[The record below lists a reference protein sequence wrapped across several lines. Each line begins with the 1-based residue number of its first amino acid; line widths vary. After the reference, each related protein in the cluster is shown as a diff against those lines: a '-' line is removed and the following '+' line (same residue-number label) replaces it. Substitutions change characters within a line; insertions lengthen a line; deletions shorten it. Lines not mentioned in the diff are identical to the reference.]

1 MDNNNPALEL
11 SLGDLFILI
20 SYFSRNI
27 ETSEYAKNNPLYKLE
42 DFNIRKA
49 HNRIISAKKIFDNW
63 PINFFYFLDNTKFKS
78 NNRKNFHGLWRKFGS
93 FYDTMNRYVLKFPFI
108 KENFDI
114 YIREKF
120 SDGLIYRWKSRNFTQ
135 DSLKYMSQ
143 AEAALYLGIGERRI
157 DMLLNDGHIIG
168 KKIKVKSRHL
178 IMIERASV
186 KDFKETKVYL
196 DLIRLRSK
204 KCEIHSDQN
213 FISLRQIG
221 KHLSIGL
228 QKAVSLKNAG
238 YISPLEGHTNAY
250 IKEQAEELLKKIDAK
265 VKTFKNNNEEML
277 GFFETSYQLA
287 FLGYKIGDVITAIL
301 SGDLVPNLKTQQIGL
316 RAYQFRKSQVI
327 AYKNNQLGRK
337 VIGNI
342 SVKKY
347 AKTIPVT
354 VDSLRFIVKKGFLK
368 GYYSGIR
375 QVGEVL
381 TPEAIVHFESKY
393 VFLSKIAKH
402 NCTSNIF
409 LLQYLEKIGIN
420 PISGPKIDNGIT
432 YLFLREEVNG
442 INLSQVQRKAKRRGK
457 VPKTITLN

>member
-1 MDNNNPALEL
+1 V
-11 SLGDLFILI
+11 
-20 SYFSRNI
+20 
-27 ETSEYAKNNPLYKLE
+27 
-42 DFNIRKA
+42 
-49 HNRIISAKKIFDNW
+49 
-63 PINFFYFLDNTKFKS
+63 
-78 NNRKNFHGLWRKFGS
+78 GL
-93 FYDTMNRYVLKFPFI
+93 
-108 KENFDI
+108 
-114 YIREKF
+114 
-120 SDGLIYRWKSRNFTQ
+120 
-135 DSLKYMSQ
+135 
-143 AEAALYLGIGERRI
+143 
-157 DMLLNDGHIIG
+157 
-168 KKIKVKSRHL
+168 
-178 IMIERASV
+178 
-186 KDFKETKVYL
+186 
-196 DLIRLRSK
+196 
-204 KCEIHSDQN
+204 
-213 FISLRQIG
+213 
-221 KHLSIGL
+221 
-228 QKAVSLKNAG
+228 
-238 YISPLEGHTNAY
+238 
-250 IKEQAEELLKKIDAK
+250 
-265 VKTFKNNNEEML
+265 
-277 GFFETSYQLA
+277 
-287 FLGYKIGDVITAIL
+287 IGDVITAIL